1 MQWWLIGVLVGGG
14 AALGAILRYLLGSLL
29 NTLYPAIPIGTLVAN
44 LLGGLLMGLLVAC
57 SASLS
62 LEIRLLLATG
72 FLGGLTTFSTFSA
85 EAFLLLQQGRI
96 AQAMLLIGVHVIG
109 SLLMTATGFALA
121 LWVKSG
127 SGLA

>member
-14 AALGAILRYLLGSLL
+14 AAAGAILRYLLGSAL
-29 NTLYPAIPIGTLVAN
+29 NTVYPLIPIGTLVAN
-44 LLGGLLMGLLVAC
+44 LLGGLLMGLVVAY

-62 LEIRLLLATG
+62 LEAKLLLATG

-96 AQAMLLIGVHVIG
+96 SQAMLLIGLHVVG

-121 LWVKSG
+121 LWVKS
-127 SGLA
+127 S

>member
-29 NTLYPAIPIGTLVAN
+29 NPLYPVIPIGTLVAN
-44 LLGGLLMGLLVAC
+44 LLGGLLMGLVVAC

-85 EAFLLLQQGRI
+85 EAFLLFQQGRI
-96 AQAMLLIGVHVIG
+96 SQAMLLIGVHVVG

>member
-14 AALGAILRYLLGSLL
+14 AALGAILRYLLGSML
-29 NTLYPAIPIGTLVAN
+29 NPLYPVIPIGTLVAN
-44 LLGGLLMGLLVAC
+44 LLGGLLMGLLVAY
-57 SASLS
+57 SAGLS

>member
-29 NTLYPAIPIGTLVAN
+29 NTLYPVIPIGTLVAN
-44 LLGGLLMGLLVAC
+44 LLGGLLMGLVVAC

>member
-29 NTLYPAIPIGTLVAN
+29 NPLYPVIPIGTLVAN
-44 LLGGLLMGLLVAC
+44 LLGGLLMGLLVAY
-57 SASLS
+57 SAGLS
-62 LEIRLLLATG
+62 FEIRLLLATG

>member
-29 NTLYPAIPIGTLVAN
+29 NPLYPVIPIGTLVAN
-44 LLGGLLMGLLVAC
+44 LLGGLLMGLLVAY
-57 SASLS
+57 SAGLS

>member
-29 NTLYPAIPIGTLVAN
+29 NPLYPAIPIGTLVAN
-44 LLGGLLMGLLVAC
+44 LLGGLLMGLLVAY
-57 SASLS
+57 SAGLS